1 MSKQFLA
8 ASKAPAQELVP
19 DVRPSVCPSVRLS
32 VCHSLFSVITTLH
45 ENEIYMA
52 DTYGQ
57 KCGIEI
63 NPNPLDQFLQEGG
76 IKNQTPPEIPCS
88 RYN

>member
-1 MSKQFLA
+1 MRGGGLYPYF
-8 ASKAPAQELVP
+8 
-19 DVRPSVCPSVRLS
+19 
-32 VCHSLFSVITTLH
+32 SLHTYANSRTVNQYNTTLH